1 MSSTIQ
7 KDLVGVAVSAS
18 NAVKKAKD
26 NTVGTAK
33 NVVVAA
39 VDKAKKLVQGAVSKA
54 NTMIRK
60 SKKVGGKKGEKKGEK
75 KEKKGE
81 KRGNKSRKSKK

>member
-1 MSSTIQ
+1 MHSTIQ

-18 NAVKKAKD
+18 KAVKKAKD

-39 VDKAKKLVQGAVSKA
+39 VDKAKKLVQVAVSKA

-60 SKKVGGKKGEKKGEK
+60 SKKVGGKKGEKKSEK
-75 KEKKGE
+75 KSEKK
-81 KRGNKSRKSKK
+81 KNKSRKSKK